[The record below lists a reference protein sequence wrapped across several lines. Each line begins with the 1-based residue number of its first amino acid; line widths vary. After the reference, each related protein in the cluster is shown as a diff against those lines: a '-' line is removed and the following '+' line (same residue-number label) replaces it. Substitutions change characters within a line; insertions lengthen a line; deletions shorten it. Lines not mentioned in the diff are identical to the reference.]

1 MILKIFFWVILLKLA
16 LSTSDD
22 FTYNGFKGVNLSL
35 DGLAG
40 ITSDGLLKLTNA
52 SRHAMGHVFLS
63 VPLRFKTP
71 QDNVLSFSTTFVFAI
86 VPEYPTLGG
95 AGFTFVLSPSR
106 DLTQASP
113 NYFLGLFNMTDN
125 GNPSNHIFAVEFDT
139 WDSPEAEDINNN
151 HVGIDINSYIS
162 NKSTP
167 AGFTS
172 DYDGKFKNLNLLSG
186 EPMQAWIEY
195 DGIEMQFNVTLSPLW
210 TPKPKIALL
219 SSTINLSSIILDH
232 MYVGFSA
239 SVGPSYSY
247 HYLLGWS
254 FKMNGAVPELNLSSL
269 PPLPQ
274 NMASIKEKAK
284 ILSLWLPLAF
294 LGLVLVIAGAIVVG
308 VRKKK
313 FSELREDWELD
324 FASNRFSFE
333 QLYKATRGFKDE
345 NLLGIGGFG
354 RVYRGVL
361 PASKVEVA
369 VKRVSHE
376 SKQGV
381 REFVAEIVSLGKLR
395 HRNLVQLLGYC
406 RRKGELL
413 LVYEYMPNGS
423 LDNFL
428 FFEDKQTLDW
438 DRRFQIIKCV
448 AFGLQYLHEGWDQV
462 VIHRDIKASNV
473 LLDSDMNGRLGD
485 FGLAR
490 LYDHGA
496 APQTTNV
503 VGTLGFLAPEL
514 ARACKVTTSSDVFA
528 FGAFLLEVACGR
540 RAIEPNKQE
549 IEQVLVD
556 WVFAN
561 WKMGMIHETKDP
573 KLGEDYVLEELDLVL
588 KLGLFCSHPMPSARP
603 SMRQVTQ
610 ILHGDV
616 PLPQLLPCQSHF
628 SESRRVV
635 SFQKLHILDLVAIQ
649 CVQLHLGGERLFG
662 GSTSRNDTSL
672 IPNGS

>member
-1 MILKIFFWVILLKLA
+1 MPLKIFFWALLLKLA
-16 LSTSDD
+16 LSASDH

-40 ITSDGLLKLTNA
+40 ITSEGLLRLTN
-52 SRHAMGHVFLS
+52 STMHEQGHAFFP
-63 VPLRFKTP
+63 VPLRFKRSP
-71 QDNVLSFSTTFVFAI
+71 ANNVISFSTTFVFAI
-86 VPEYPTLGG
+86 FPEHPMLAS
-95 AGFTFVLSPSR
+95 AGFTFVLSHSK

-113 NYFLGLFNMTDN
+113 NYFLGLVNPTNN
-125 GNPSNHIFAVEFDT
+125 GNASNHILAVEFDT
-139 WDSPEAEDINNN
+139 CYSPEAKDINNN
-151 HVGIDINSYIS
+151 HVGIDINSFIS
-162 NKSTP
+162 NQSTP

-172 DYDGKFKNLNLLSG
+172 DYDGKFQNLILLSG
-186 EPMQAWIEY
+186 KAMQVWVEY
-195 DGIEMQFNVTLSPLW
+195 DEINMQFNVTLAPLW

-219 SSTINLSSIILDH
+219 SSTVNLSSIILDN
-232 MYVGFSA
+232 MYVGFTA
-239 SVGPSYSY
+239 AVGTSYSY
-247 HYLLGWS
+247 HYILGWS
-254 FKMNGAVPELNLSSL
+254 FKIDGKAPELNLSSL

-274 NMASIKEKAK
+274 TSTSFKRNQK
-284 ILSLWLPLAF
+284 ILSLWLPLALSVF
-294 LGLVLVIAGAIVVG
+294 VLITAAAVLVMTA
-308 VRKKK
+308 RKKK
-313 FSELREDWELD
+313 FSELHEDWELD
-324 FASNRFSFE
+324 FESYRFPYK
-333 QLYKATRGFKDE
+333 QLYKAARGFKDE
-345 NLLGIGGFG
+345 YLLGIGGFG

-361 PASKVEVA
+361 PASEVEVA

-406 RRKGELL
+406 RRKRELL

-423 LDNFL
+423 LDKFL
-428 FFEDKQTLDW
+428 FSETKQTLDW
-438 DRRFQIIKCV
+438 SLRFQIIKGV
-448 AFGLQYLHEGWDQV
+448 ASGLQYLHEGWDKV

-473 LLDSDMNGRLGD
+473 LLDGDMNGRLGD

-496 APQTTNV
+496 APQSTNV

-549 IEQVLVD
+549 MEQVLVD

-561 WKMGMIHETKDP
+561 WKMGTLYETKDP
-573 KLGEDYVLEELDLVL
+573 RLGKDYVLEELDLVL
-588 KLGLFCSHPMPSARP
+588 KLGLFCSHPLPSARP

-610 ILHGDV
+610 ILNGDV
-616 PLPQLLPCQSHF
+616 SLPPLLPYQCHF
-628 SESRRVV
+628 SDIDSEVKKGASG
-635 SFQKLHILDLVAIQ
+635 FVAIDRTA
-649 CVQLHLGGERLFG
+649 LLY
-662 GSTSRNDTSL
+662 RNFFTH
-672 IPNGS
+672 